1 MDNIYL
7 LVYRNFLTEEIR
19 DYNNIKTTTQY
30 GLLRTIQK
38 TTANNKDEYAQKINY
53 SIQLNQKPLLGISP
67 NAVKQQDNTFEW
79 NFLPISFNIPID
91 SLTIEKRTDINYQ
104 FLIHLFDSN
113 FNYHL
118 LIHFLYNNL
127 FL

>member
-38 TTANNKDEYAQKINY
+38 TNINNKDEYAPKINY
-53 SIQLNQKPLLGISP
+53 SIQLNQKFLSGISP
-67 NAVKQQDNTFEW
+67 NAVKQQDNTFA
-79 NFLPISFNIPID
+79 
-91 SLTIEKRTDINYQ
+91 
-104 FLIHLFDSN
+104 
-113 FNYHL
+113 
-118 LIHFLYNNL
+118 
-127 FL
+127 